1 MLKRLGV
8 NIQDALIK
16 IRDDMQYEYRDL
28 ITQLETKTNKTIQI
42 VTSDTNDFGVKW
54 DQDFARFQLLMNK
67 KLENNDSSAYKEFA
81 NILDDSMQK
90 IEDQLNGN
98 IIKNMNDLT
107 QRVKGLEFLDD
118 KFSKATKLL
127 KSSNETI
134 SGTLN
139 DHI

>member
-1 MLKRLGV
+1 
-8 NIQDALIK
+8 
-16 IRDDMQYEYRDL
+16 
-28 ITQLETKTNKTIQI
+28 
-42 VTSDTNDFGVKW
+42 
-54 DQDFARFQLLMNK
+54 MNK

>member
-54 DQDFARFQLLMNK
+54 DQDFARF
-67 KLENNDSSAYKEFA
+67 
-81 NILDDSMQK
+81 
-90 IEDQLNGN
+90 
-98 IIKNMNDLT
+98 
-107 QRVKGLEFLDD
+107 
-118 KFSKATKLL
+118 
-127 KSSNETI
+127 
-134 SGTLN
+134 
-139 DHI
+139 